1 MITLIEYL
9 IAIREYA
16 KEIHYHAH
24 GESFYGI
31 HLLMDRVADGL
42 YDTIDKIK
50 EVYYLG
56 DITDSPKASELLKV
70 AAAYIPEVTSSNEQ
84 NIRNL
89 GDLIAKTLD
98 HIENEYSL
106 DPALQNRATNAIL
119 DAISEDLKLKRG
131 LIWKNV

>member
-50 EVYYLG
+50 EVYYMG
-56 DITDSPKASELLKV
+56 DITDPPLASEMLKV

-84 NIRNL
+84 NLRNL
-89 GDLIAKTLD
+89 DKIIAEALD
-98 HIENEYSL
+98 HIGGMDAS
-106 DPALQNRATNAIL
+106 LQNRATNAIL
-119 DAISEDLKLKRG
+119 DGLAEDLQLKRG
-131 LIWKNV
+131 LIWKNL

>member
-50 EVYYLG
+50 EVYYMG
-56 DITDSPKASELLKV
+56 DITDPPLASEMLKV

-84 NIRNL
+84 NLRNL

-98 HIENEYSL
+98 HIGGM
-106 DPALQNRATNAIL
+106 DPSLQNRATNAIL
-119 DAISEDLKLKRG
+119 DGLAEDLQLKRG
-131 LIWKNV
+131 LLWKNL